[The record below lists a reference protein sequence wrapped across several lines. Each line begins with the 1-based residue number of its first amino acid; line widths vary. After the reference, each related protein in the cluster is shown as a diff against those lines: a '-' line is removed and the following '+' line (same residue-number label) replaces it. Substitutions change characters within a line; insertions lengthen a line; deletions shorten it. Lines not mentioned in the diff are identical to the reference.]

1 MKEFLKTISY
11 MEWEK
16 LLDNLEFENDYIIS
30 SVFTAQNHISFE
42 DIYSEEDIPGFSRST
57 VDGYAVKSEDVK
69 GASASIP
76 SVLKIIGEITMGEI
90 SKTKLKHGEAIKI
103 STGGAIP
110 EGADSVIMIE
120 NCEESDDWVEIYSS
134 VGKGENIILFDE
146 DYGKGEIIVKK
157 GELLN
162 NNGIQALIAS
172 GIYSLKVYEKIK
184 IAIISTGDEIIDYKA
199 ENRDKGKIRDTNSFV
214 LSGILE
220 NINESISFLGII
232 KDNYNELYNIIEK
245 NLNKFDL
252 FLISGGSSMGTRDIT
267 YDVLSKFSEILFHG
281 MRVSPGKPV
290 IFGKG
295 KNKIFVGLPGHPLSS
310 FISAYT
316 VVLPLVLKME
326 GGINYK
332 ITPSGYL
339 SVDRNLSK
347 KIGRESFI
355 PSKKYKK
362 DNRYFVRPLL
372 GESGLISL
380 IKESTGFIRIS
391 ENKEGVYEGEE
402 VEYYEV

>member
-11 MEWEK
+11 IEWEN
-16 LLDNLEFENDYIIS
+16 LLDKIEFNNDYIIS
-30 SVFTAQNHISFE
+30 SIFTAQNHISFE
-42 DIYSEEDIPGFSRST
+42 NIFAKENIPGFSRST

-76 SVLKIIGEITMGEI
+76 SVLKIIGEIKMGEI
-90 SKTKLKHGEAIKI
+90 SEIKLNSGEAAKI

-110 EGADSVIMIE
+110 EGADGVVMIE
-120 NCEESDDWVEIYSS
+120 NCEESDEWVEIYSS

-146 DYGKGEIIVKK
+146 DYGKGEIIVNK
-157 GELLN
+157 GEILN
-162 NNGIQALIAS
+162 NNSIQALIAS
-172 GIYSLKVYEKIK
+172 GIYSLKIYKKLKIG
-184 IAIISTGDEIIDYKA
+184 IISTGDEIIDYKTKTR
-199 ENRDKGKIRDTNSFV
+199 EKGQIRDTNSFI
-214 LSGILE
+214 LSRLLE
-220 NINESISFLGII
+220 EMNETVVFLGII
-232 KDNYNELYNIIEK
+232 KDDYNELHNIIEK

-267 YDVLSKFSEILFHG
+267 YDVLSGFSKILFHG

-290 IFGKG
+290 IFGEG
-295 KNKIFVGLPGHPLSS
+295 ENKIFVGLPGHPLSS

-316 VVLPLVLKME
+316 IVLPLVLKME
-326 GGINYK
+326 GGNNYK

-339 SVDRNLSK
+339 PVDRNLSK
-347 KIGRESFI
+347 KVGRESFI
-355 PSKKYKK
+355 PSIKYKK
-362 DNRYFVRPLL
+362 DNGYFVRPLL

-402 VEYYEV
+402 VEYYEF